1 MLRDINIEICFKSF
15 FNDIKVLVN
24 KSEKCRMKIYE
35 FVEIDYTMYNGYR
48 DFKF

>member
-1 MLRDINIEICFKSF
+1 MLRDINIETCFKSF
-15 FNDIKVLVN
+15 FNDTKVSAN

-35 FVEIDYTMYNGYR
+35 FVETDHTMYNGYR